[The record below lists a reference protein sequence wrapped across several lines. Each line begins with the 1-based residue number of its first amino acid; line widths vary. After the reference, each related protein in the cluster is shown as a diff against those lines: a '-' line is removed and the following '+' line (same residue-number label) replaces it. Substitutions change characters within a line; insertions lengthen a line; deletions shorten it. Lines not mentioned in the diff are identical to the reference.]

1 MSEEKKVTN
10 IEGFDLEKEIIKNQ
24 KIEKV
29 LKEQYNIIQ

>member
-10 IEGFDLEKEIIKNQ
+10 IEGFDLEIEIIKKQ

-29 LKEQYNIIQ
+29 L

>member
-10 IEGFDLEKEIIKNQ
+10 IEGFDLEKEIIKKQ

-29 LKEQYNIIQ
+29 L